1 MEGLYEQISYL
12 RGLAD
17 GLDISEDSKEGKFM
31 LAMVDVIDEM
41 AIQMEE
47 MLDFQ
52 DETDEYLDL
61 LDEDLSK
68 VEEVLFVDY
77 DLDDDCGCDCGCDC
91 DDLDFIQEESDE
103 DVE

>member
-17 GLDISEDSKEGKFM
+17 GLDIADSKEGKFM
-31 LAMVDVIDEM
+31 LAIVDVIDDM
-41 AIQMEE
+41 AVQMEE
-47 MLDFQ
+47 VLDFQ

-77 DLDDDCGCDCGCDC
+77 DDDFDDDF
-91 DDLDFIQEESDE
+91 DDEMEIYDVVQETEE
-103 DVE
+103 EVE